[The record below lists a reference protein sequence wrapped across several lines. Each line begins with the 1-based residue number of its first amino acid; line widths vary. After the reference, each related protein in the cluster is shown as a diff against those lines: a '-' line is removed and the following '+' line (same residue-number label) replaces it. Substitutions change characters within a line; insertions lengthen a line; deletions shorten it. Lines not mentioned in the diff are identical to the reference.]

1 MKLKIGDEVLVVA
14 GKDKGKK
21 GKVEKVLPTMAKVV
35 VAGVNMYK
43 RNVKARGQVR
53 QSGIVD
59 IVKPLPVAN
68 VSFVCPKCHLPARV
82 GYQTKR
88 DKKVKERICKKC
100 NQVID

>member
-1 MKLKIGDEVLVVA
+1 MKLKIGDEVIVTA

-21 GKVEKVLPTMAKVV
+21 GKVEKIIPSLAKVV

-43 RNVKARGQVR
+43 RNLRAKGNVR

-68 VSFVCPKCHLPARV
+68 ISFVCPKCHLPARL
-82 GYQTKR
+82 GYQLKG
-88 DKKVKERICKKC
+88 DKKERICKKC
-100 NQVID
+100 NQVVE